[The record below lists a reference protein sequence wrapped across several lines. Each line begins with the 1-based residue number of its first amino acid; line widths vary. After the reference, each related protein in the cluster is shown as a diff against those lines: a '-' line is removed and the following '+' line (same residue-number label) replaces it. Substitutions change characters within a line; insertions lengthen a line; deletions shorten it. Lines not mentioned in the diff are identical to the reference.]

1 MRDRPKM
8 LRGSGPLRITS
19 LRVPVVTMAHSTPP
33 PPSKE
38 KIELKFPRSLSHR
51 TLTVVTL
58 LKRPLKSLRRN
69 PLHVLK
75 VPLSLSLSL
84 SLSIYIYMFCLVMSI
99 HTCKFLR
106 PPSLFFWMAGAE
118 VVELLNAADGDLP
131 VMRVEED

>member
-1 MRDRPKM
+1 
-8 LRGSGPLRITS
+8 
-19 LRVPVVTMAHSTPP
+19 MAHSTP

-75 VPLSLSLSL
+75 VPLSL